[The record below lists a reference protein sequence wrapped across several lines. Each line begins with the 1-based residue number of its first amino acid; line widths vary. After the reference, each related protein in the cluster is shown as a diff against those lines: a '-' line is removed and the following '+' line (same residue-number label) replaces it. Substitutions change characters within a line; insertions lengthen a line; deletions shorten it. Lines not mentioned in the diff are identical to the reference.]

1 MKNIIDRLA
10 EGNRLYLAAVRPAGD
25 VSKKARLKTAQEGQF
40 PYAVIVTCSDA
51 RVIPEAIFSAGIG
64 DLFVIR
70 VAGNVID
77 KHQLGSIEYAAAH
90 LGCRMVVVLGHTGCG
105 AVAAALSEER
115 DKSAETSND
124 SSDNKNNIA
133 EKNEV
138 NYIHYLTDEIIKAA
152 GGETDPDQVT
162 CLNAVNS
169 VHVVRKALGSTK
181 TAAQY
186 VEETHALMAAPT
198 EEKCELK
205 DVTVVAAIYH
215 IDDGR
220 VEFLED

>member
-1 MKNIIDRLA
+1 MKNIIDRLT
-10 EGNRLYLAAVRPAGD
+10 EGNRLYLAAIHPAGD

-77 KHQLGSIEYAAAH
+77 NYQLGSIEYAAAH
-90 LGCRMVVVLGHTGCG
+90 LGCKMVVVLGHTGCG
-105 AVAAALSEER
+105 AVAAALSEKG
-115 DKSAETSND
+115 DNAAETAND
-124 SSDNKNNIA
+124 SSENKIS
-133 EKNEV
+133 
-138 NYIHYLTDEIIKAA
+138 YIHYLTDEIMKAA
-152 GGETDPDQVT
+152 GGETDPDKVT

-169 VHVVRKALGSTK
+169 VQIVRKALGSRK

-186 VEETHALMAAPT
+186 VEETHALTAASS
-198 EEKCELK
+198 EDSRELK